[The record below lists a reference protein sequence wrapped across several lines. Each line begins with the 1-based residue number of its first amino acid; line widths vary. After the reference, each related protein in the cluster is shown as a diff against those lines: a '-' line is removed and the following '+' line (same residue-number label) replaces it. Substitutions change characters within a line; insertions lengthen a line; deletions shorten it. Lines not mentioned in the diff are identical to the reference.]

1 MSAGNE
7 TGGIDDLPRVIPIF
21 PLPGVML
28 LPRGRLPLNIFEPR
42 YLQMTQDAM
51 ASHRLVGMIQPADP
65 SAKLDAPEVYLV
77 GCAGR
82 ITSFSETPDN
92 RFLIALTG
100 VCRFAITRELEADG
114 LLYRR
119 VSADYSRFA
128 GDLPDPAPLTVDR
141 GRLTRADILL
151 SQIRRRS
158 AGIAGGLERFFA
170 IAGALVLLAM
180 TAGAWP
186 DFVRAFRTGE
196 FVGVEGIYTLP
207 ISPVKFIVVLG
218 AVTAALSFLAVLGQR
233 RDGQSRATGA
243 WLAAALAVAVTA
255 VVVVSAWNLELSDR
269 AIGALAIGA
278 VLTFIALGMPIAIAL
293 LGVGF
298 AGLGLLKRDFG
309 IATDTLSLAAQG
321 TISEYVFATVPLFV
335 LMGLF
340 VSVSEIGRDSFRAA
354 QQVFGRI
361 RGGLG
366 VATVAANSV
375 FAAIT
380 GISIASAAIFS
391 KIAVPEMVERGYTAK
406 FAVGLTAGSS
416 VLGMLIPP
424 SLLLIIYGVIAEVSI
439 GGLFLA
445 AIVPGVILAAA
456 FAIAVL
462 VMARFWPGFVGHI
475 QREEASVPRA
485 GRWDSLTAVFPVA
498 ALILL
503 VLGGI
508 YGGIFTPTEA
518 GAAGAFAA
526 LCIALLRRR
535 LTWPGL
541 WDVMRETG
549 QVTVTI
555 LFLIISAS
563 TFSRMLAL
571 TGLPGDMAGY
581 LAGLGLGLAGFLSGY
596 LVLLIVLGTVLDST
610 SILLILLPLALP
622 VVTEL
627 GGNLIWFGVVT
638 VIGVEIG
645 LMTPPLGLSV
655 YVIKSSLND
664 PDISLGAIFAG
675 SFPFVLITFAVTV
688 LLMAFPGLSL
698 LFLS

>member
-1 MSAGNE
+1 MNTVAAIFRRLIQWMNGAGVVWVFAL
-7 TGGIDDLPRVIPIF
+7 T
-21 PLPGVML
+21 
-28 LPRGRLPLNIFEPR
+28 
-42 YLQMTQDAM
+42 
-51 ASHRLVGMIQPADP
+51 
-65 SAKLDAPEVYLV
+65 
-77 GCAGR
+77 
-82 ITSFSETPDN
+82 
-92 RFLIALTG
+92 FLICADITGRTLFDRPLQAVPEIVALSLIAC
-100 VCRFAITRELEADG
+100 VFLQLAFAVDG
-114 LLYRR
+114 
-119 VSADYSRFA
+119 
-128 GDLPDPAPLTVDR
+128 

-151 SQIRRRS
+151 SQIRRRN
-158 AGIAGGLERFFA
+158 AGMAAGLERFFA

-186 DFVRAFRTGE
+186 DFLRAFRTSE

-207 ISPVKFIVVLG
+207 ITPIKFIVVLG
-218 AVTAALSFLAVLGQR
+218 AATAALSFLSFLVRRPEERSRTGGTWSTAAIAMAV
-233 RDGQSRATGA
+233 
-243 WLAAALAVAVTA
+243 AAAVAA
-255 VVVVSAWNLELSDR
+255 AAWSLQLSDR
-269 AIGALAIGA
+269 AIGALAIFT

-340 VSVSEIGRDSFRAA
+340 VSVSAIGRDSFRAA

-391 KIAVPEMVERGYTAK
+391 KIAVPEMVERGYTPK

-475 QREEASVPRA
+475 QPGEASGLGS
-485 GRWDSLTAVFPVA
+485 GRWDSLLAVFPVA

-571 TGLPGDMAGY
+571 TGLPSDMAGY

-675 SFPFVLITFAVTV
+675 SFPFVVITFVVTV

-698 LFLS
+698 LFL